1 MLKKLLIVLIFSIY
15 SYGSFDQQTTTLSSV
30 TKDGAVINIGNLMIG
45 QSGIVVHDYDE
56 KDSIIVANAIV
67 VESTNN
73 TSRVKFIKFDDLAQ
87 NALPTTKRSPQNG
100 DTVVLNYLYQKS
112 LLIAPNIE
120 SYKAIEKQL
129 PSQTFL
135 NSDIFASYLK
145 LDANPTPTKDD
156 LSNFCKKH
164 NLGTIYIILN
174 NKFYVVDAKSFKV
187 LESLPLEYKDQHAEL
202 PFYTRVDKIE
212 KNSFAWFQDSSIR
225 DYKKYYN
232 KLLGLK

>member
-15 SYGSFDQQTTTLSSV
+15 SYGSFDQETTQLKDIN
-30 TKDGAVINIGNLMIG
+30 KDGAVINIGNLKIG

-67 VESTNN
+67 LSSTNN
-73 TSRVKFIKFDDLAQ
+73 SSKIKFIKFDDLAQ
-87 NALPTTKRSPQNG
+87 NALPTTKLAPVQN
-100 DTVVLNYLYQKS
+100 DTLVLNYLYSKS
-112 LLIAPNIE
+112 LLIAPNTQAYRSVE
-120 SYKAIEKQL
+120 ENL

-145 LDANPTPTKDD
+145 LDANPTPNKDD
-156 LSNFCKKH
+156 FISFCKKH
-164 NLGTIYIILN
+164 NLGTIYVVID
-174 NKFYVVDAKSFKV
+174 NKFYILDAKSFK
-187 LESLPLEYKDQHAEL
+187 LLDTLPISYQDTKEEL

-212 KNSFAWFQDSSIR
+212 KNSFAWFQDSSIG
-225 DYKKYYN
+225 DYKSYYN